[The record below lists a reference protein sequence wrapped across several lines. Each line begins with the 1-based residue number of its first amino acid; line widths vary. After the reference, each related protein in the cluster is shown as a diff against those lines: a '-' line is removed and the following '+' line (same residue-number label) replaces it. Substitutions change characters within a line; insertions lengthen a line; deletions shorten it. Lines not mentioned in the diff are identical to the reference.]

1 MKLIRTLLY
10 CFEKNVLFLF
20 LLNFD
25 ELDHPTISFDM
36 RSTYTLEYENATSVY
51 IVYLS
56 VRPYSLKVQPKR
68 VQVHQSM

>member
-1 MKLIRTLLY
+1 M
-10 CFEKNVLFLF
+10 LFRKKRSILF
-20 LLNFD
+20 LLYFD
-25 ELDHPTISFDM
+25 ELDHSTISFDM